1 MRFRDVL
8 AKAKDPEKTFF
19 EDLPEALGYDK
30 ENGEQFIDDY
40 CYVIQRAIREL
51 RKCYSQLIDRIEAH
65 IVESLGLS
73 SYEYPAYVQEM
84 QDRLS
89 KVKMHL
95 LTGRQKE
102 FYQHFMAQFD
112 RREEW
117 FQSACYAVLGHPL
130 DKLRDEEEPKLLD
143 DFVYLYRECEQQAV
157 VSESLNYKIDDNEQ
171 ERSKQLES
179 KIDKILT
186 GNTNLDVYTL
196 MRLLQKRI
204 NKA

>member
-1 MRFRDVL
+1 MIE
-8 AKAKDPEKTFF
+8 EK
-19 EDLPEALGYDK
+19 
-30 ENGEQFIDDY
+30 NG
-40 CYVIQRAIREL
+40 
-51 RKCYSQLIDRIEAH
+51 
-65 IVESLGLS
+65 S
-73 SYEYPAYVQEM
+73 S
-84 QDRLS
+84 
-89 KVKMHL
+89 
-95 LTGRQKE
+95 
-102 FYQHFMAQFD
+102 
-112 RREEW
+112 
-117 FQSACYAVLGHPL
+117 YAVLGHPL